1 MEAEGASVFSAKL
14 GYRAKEAFCREVRG
28 REVLVEEV

>member
-14 GYRAKEAFCREVRG
+14 GYREKEAFCRKERG

>member
-1 MEAEGASVFSAKL
+1 MEAEGASVSSAKL